1 MSREARGLW
10 EHPRRGSSC
19 VCRFATQL
27 RPSGQSDG
35 DDGAE
40 WLSGLWNNDVHTP
53 VVSTF
58 LMSVKATR
66 MFATLDAGREPSAE
80 PRLVLSLEVPKQYEQ
95 VSEWSSTAMGSRQSV
110 QIDCPLGASGAA
122 AKCTWVG
129 AAAHEPWTPGSFGL
143 PAKYPPRPAALWQ
156 DTRWKQ
162 CEDFSVRNRRIWGAL
177 L

>member
-1 MSREARGLW
+1 M
-10 EHPRRGSSC
+10 
-19 VCRFATQL
+19 CRFATQL

-95 VSEWSSTAMGSRQSV
+95 VSERSSKGHGVRHWGQSAQWMVRQALQV
-110 QIDCPLGASGAA
+110 HQRI
-122 AKCTWVG
+122 
-129 AAAHEPWTPGSFGL
+129 TPG
-143 PAKYPPRPAALWQ
+143 
-156 DTRWKQ
+156 
-162 CEDFSVRNRRIWGAL
+162 
-177 L
+177 